1 MPAAGSVTIT
11 FTGNVGSMKV
21 LKKGLE
27 FQASEVI
34 YGHLVQRRLLM
45 NKNGKLLEDRMFPG
59 RKLANKDAK
68 LAPRPLKNAV
78 NSSCKYRTKIINI
91 QI

>member
-21 LKKGLE
+21 LKEGLK
-27 FQASEVI
+27 FQASKV
-34 YGHLVQRRLLM
+34 YGHCVQRRLLM
-45 NKNGKLLEDRMFPG
+45 YDNGKLLEDRMFPG

-68 LAPRPLKNAV
+68 LAPRPLRKTPSILIVSTAQ
-78 NSSCKYRTKIINI
+78 K
-91 QI
+91 

>member
-34 YGHLVQRRLLM
+34 YGHCVQRRLLM
-45 NKNGKLLEDRMFPG
+45 YDNGKLLEDRMFPG
-59 RKLANKDAK
+59 RKLANKDAE
-68 LAPRPLKNAV
+68 LAPRPLRKTPSILIV
-78 NSSCKYRTKIINI
+78 STEQK
-91 QI
+91 